1 MRKVLAQEIRSPKV
15 LLMVVLLLFLPLG
28 FRPSFEILGATVR
41 LSQLAGLVLIILTAP
56 QIYRSRSDWLRPPW
70 VFLLAFLAASILSSL
85 FAFSRGDA
93 LITTVFYSFVFLL
106 AYAVSRSFELKDSA
120 LYKSVIYGSG
130 LFVVI
135 FCFYQFTGDS
145 LGVPPDYTLLSAP
158 YTRAI
163 FGFPRIQGF
172 SLEPLYLASYLLIPF
187 CLSVSE
193 YLVSAK
199 KSRLALATVFL
210 LAIMLTVARG
220 AYLAVGA
227 VVVISLF
234 VALSKRMW
242 GRALGLI
249 GSVALATML
258 AVMLIVGSGLLTSK
272 QIDKTIV
279 PENSRPNQPTQEVSA
294 EGNATRLV
302 YHVDS
307 FSSDL
312 SYRDR
317 LKTIRKALELGAS
330 KPLLGVGPGN
340 FGPYV
345 VATSPESY
353 SDSEQIVNNEPA
365 EIFAETGVIGLAS
378 MALFLAWVTYTGI
391 KRRASQHSAESNIW
405 FYAASLMILGFVVQW
420 QTFSTLYITHIWVMA
435 GLMLAPALDN
445 D

>member
-1 MRKVLAQEIRSPKV
+1 MKKILAQEIRTPQV
-15 LLMVVLLLFLPLG
+15 MLMAALLLFLPFG
-28 FRPSFEILGATVR
+28 FRPSFELFGATVR
-41 LSQLAGLVLIILTAP
+41 LSQVAGLALIILAAP
-56 QIYRSRSDWLRPPW
+56 QIYRARRDWLRSPW
-70 VFLLAFLAASILSSL
+70 VFLLAFLVISVLSSL
-85 FAFSRGDA
+85 FAFSRPDA
-93 LITTVFYSFVFLL
+93 VITTAFYAFVFLL
-106 AYAVSRSFELKDSA
+106 AYAVSRTFEIKDGA
-120 LYKSVIYGSG
+120 LYKSIIYGSG
-130 LFVVI
+130 VFVVI
-135 FCFYQFTGDS
+135 FCLYQFAGDS
-145 LGVPPDYTLLSAP
+145 LGISPDYTLLSAP

-193 YLVSAK
+193 YIATAK
-199 KSRLALATVFL
+199 KSRLVLTTIYL
-210 LAIMLTVARG
+210 LAILLTVARG
-220 AYLAVGA
+220 AYLAVG
-227 VVVISLF
+227 VVVLIGLL
-234 VALSKRMW
+234 ATLHKRMW

-249 GSVALATML
+249 GSVAFATL
-258 AVMLIVGSGLLTSK
+258 FAVALIAGSGLFSGK

-345 VATSPESY
+345 VASSPESY
-353 SDSEQIVNNEPA
+353 SDPAQIVNNEPA
-365 EIFAETGVIGLAS
+365 EIFAETGATGLAVT
-378 MALFLAWVTYTGI
+378 LAFVAWLAYTVF
-391 KRRASQHSAESNIW
+391 KRRASQHSTESNIW

-420 QTFSTLYITHIWVMA
+420 QTFSTLYITHIWVMV
-435 GLMLAPALDN
+435 GLMLALALDN